1 MGAAFGLF
9 AIFSMLRYRTAS
21 INTKEMTY
29 LFIFIAM
36 GLISAIR
43 LQPGEL
49 GIIIG
54 IVFLSTLILDTGFIL
69 KKESSNEMR
78 YEKVDMIKPEK
89 REALL
94 ADLSERTGLNVHRIS
109 IQKIDYLRDTAM
121 ITYYYYEK

>member
-9 AIFSMLRYRTAS
+9 AIFHAS
-21 INTKEMTY
+21 LSHGKHQYKEMTY

-54 IVFLSTLILDTGFIL
+54 IVFLSTLILDTGLIL

-78 YEKVDMIKPEK
+78 YEKLI
-89 REALL
+89 
-94 ADLSERTGLNVHRIS
+94 
-109 IQKIDYLRDTAM
+109 
-121 ITYYYYEK
+121 